1 MATITGSAPTPFLWT
16 PNNGPAIPLLWF
28 TSLRSFPLTVQFNGL
43 ISLRSKFLV
52 YSSGDRFLVLF
63 GIGKG
68 VDVAAPSSGVAIG
81 AVCGPPPSGM

>member
-1 MATITGSAPTPFLWT
+1 M
-16 PNNGPAIPLLWF
+16 
-28 TSLRSFPLTVQFNGL
+28 QFNGL